1 VCLFGSKVIN
11 KPEGLLD
18 PEFTKRGRIE
28 HHFYAMGAV
37 SIVFVEAEKRY
48 ATGRK
53 KLDVIAQVLAES
65 LGMSHFPNV
74 FLPFVVASDLITLLI
89 ISASDYVNSKIQHW
103 VPVLAIICD
112 GENFEFLVLDSGI
125 KSVYSTG
132 VVTGVIDR
140 RRRPGLLMPT
150 LKESKVANHLLLFKI
165 DSFP

>member
-18 PEFTKRGRIE
+18 AEFTKRGRIE
-28 HHFYAMGAV
+28 HHFYAMGTV
-37 SIVFVEAEKRY
+37 SIVLIEVEKHY

-53 KLDVIAQVLAES
+53 KLDVIAQVLTES
-65 LGMSHFPNV
+65 LGMSHFPNI
-74 FLPFVVASDLITLLI
+74 FLPSVVASDLITLLTI
-89 ISASDYVNSKIQHW
+89 LASDYVNSKIQHW

-132 VVTGVIDR
+132 VITGMVDR

-150 LKESKVANHLLLFKI
+150 LKESKVANHLPPFNT